1 MDFQIERL
9 ILWSRDEKHP
19 PRELHFKPG
28 AVNVISGASKT
39 GKSAIIP
46 IVDYCLGSERCSIPV
61 GTIRDAT
68 RWFGVVLRSAQ
79 GRHLFARRE
88 PEGQRSTGDMYVAE
102 GPEIETPQSTPIRNT
117 SVEVVKAQ
125 LDAIAGLT
133 NLDFDVA
140 EIGRGFSGRPSFRDM
155 VSLHV
160 PAGRILSR
168 IPMCCSIKPIRFNTR
183 ETEDDLPLCSR
194 GRTAAGSCTT
204 ARVAAAPPRTWEE
217 GEGVSGTTKSV
228 RRVDRRSSFQG
239 KLRHLS
245 WA

>member
-155 VSLHV
+155 VSFTFQ
-160 PAGRILSR
+160 PQNI
-168 IPMCCSIKPIRFNTR
+168 
-183 ETEDDLPLCSR
+183 
-194 GRTAAGSCTT
+194 
-204 ARVAAAPPRTWEE
+204 VANPNVLFYKA
-217 GEGVSGTTKSV
+217 
-228 RRVDRRSSFQG
+228 DSFQHE
-239 KLRHLS
+239 RN
-245 WA
+245 